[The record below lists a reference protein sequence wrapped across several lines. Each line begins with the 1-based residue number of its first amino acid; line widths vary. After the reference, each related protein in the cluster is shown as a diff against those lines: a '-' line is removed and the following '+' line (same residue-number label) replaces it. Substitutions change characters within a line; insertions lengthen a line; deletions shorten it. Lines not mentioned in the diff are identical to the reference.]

1 MEESASMEI
10 QLAIASINN
19 EDQYTR
25 KEAAILGKK
34 EKKND
39 ELVIEI
45 REIVG
50 RLDIQ
55 SSTRCRIYRVPH
67 YLRKWNEEAYTP
79 QVISIGP
86 FHHKNKRLKA
96 MEELKERYFS
106 SFVKRTKINLDDLV
120 GKIREMEKRIRG
132 CYDETIDLSSDR
144 FVKMILVDASFILEL
159 LERSSKGLTSDDP
172 MAVEPRATAIMLD
185 LLLLENQLPFFVI
198 KKLHHLAFP
207 SLSNALLQH
216 TLIYF
221 GKYICNQFIQRNP
234 DVKIKHFTD
243 LLRTF
248 MLPPPVVRPESV
260 IEQSQ
265 HTKLLYSATQLRE
278 AGVKFKVVESECR
291 FDINFEKGVLK
302 IPSLELMAWTEVVT
316 RNIMALEQTH
326 YIKDTYF
333 TDYLI
338 LMDSLINTR
347 EDVDLLCKK
356 KILVNY
362 LGDNNAAMSMINNL
376 NNGITWITTRKD
388 YIDLYKKLNSFYE
401 IPWHKWKATL
411 RRQYFSTP
419 WRAAST
425 VAAIILL
432 VLTFIQTICSIIK

>member
-1 MEESASMEI
+1 
-10 QLAIASINN
+10 
-19 EDQYTR
+19 
-25 KEAAILGKK
+25 
-34 EKKND
+34 
-39 ELVIEI
+39 
-45 REIVG
+45 
-50 RLDIQ
+50 
-55 SSTRCRIYRVPH
+55 
-67 YLRKWNEEAYTP
+67 
-79 QVISIGP
+79 
-86 FHHKNKRLKA
+86 
-96 MEELKERYFS
+96 
-106 SFVKRTKINLDDLV
+106 
-120 GKIREMEKRIRG
+120 MEKRIRG

-144 FVKMILVDASFILEL
+144 FVKMILVDTSFILEL

-172 MAVEPRATAIMLD
+172 MAVEPRATAVMLD

-207 SLSNALLQH
+207 SPSNPLLQH
-216 TLIYF
+216 TFIYF
-221 GKYICNQFIQRNP
+221 GKYICNQLIQPNP
-234 DVKIKHFTD
+234 DVEIKHFTD

-248 MLPPPVVRPESV
+248 MLPPPVERPESV

-278 AGVKFKVVESECR
+278 AGVKFEVVKSECR

-425 VAAIILL
+425 VAAIILP